1 MKKPFYIFLT
11 LISLFTLFFLNSC
24 SNEDFANEGKN
35 NLININQ
42 AREYFNNTPIKLK
55 NNIYFSDELDWEKGH
70 FENDTL
76 AIPTLSM
83 KPILIKKLKNEKT
96 SKFLY
101 PFLLITKNKTKNTY
115 DYNLKVFIS
124 SSITAFNKNSYHLY
138 DMNNKLILNKEKLAI
153 YEPSKKTKRSRVEC
167 EEWGYFL
174 INLETGQETLLY
186 SWWECSGTNNEEE
199 QAAPDG
205 GDGGGGEAAIEQIIE
220 EKIDDTKLDPCPKAV
235 LDKLKILTQKD
246 ITGILKKFGNPANTI
261 YDLRIIAGTTS
272 STSANAD
279 TKNDGGVNKYLITIS
294 DTYLKG
300 TFNDNR
306 PPTDLAIAAVMV
318 HELIHAHFRA
328 LFDDYKNNGD
338 KHAYDNYDCLFMQ
351 YVSENFEGTDDGQ
364 HAQMFENYLDV
375 MANTLQ
381 EFQTGVPVPE
391 GGKAE
396 SFYHDLALSTLQETK
411 TFIKIYPNEYN
422 APNYAETRRILN
434 NRRAEDQNKIIP
446 DGQNG
451 NFIPKGKACN

>member
-220 EKIDDTKLDPCPKAV
+220 EKIDDTKLDPCPKGIM
-235 LDKLKILTQKD
+235 DQLKNTTNNDIKSILEKFGAGNVYTIEMKMGDMIYPQDFAETQKISKNNYL
-246 ITGILKKFGNPANTI
+246 ITVTQDTYTSATKLYKATALLHETIHAYMLSVVDDYNTYPTNAPFNDFHNLFKLYVEKIYSSNAVAAQHEDMAKKYVDAIASSLEQYHVNTGLPSYTTDKQAFLDMAWSGLQGTALFI
-261 YDLRIIAGTTS
+261 KNYPDGSIQRKRLDNRIIAEQIG
-272 STSANAD
+272 AD
-279 TKNDGGVNKYLITIS
+279 YG
-294 DTYLKG
+294 
-300 TFNDNR
+300 
-306 PPTDLAIAAVMV
+306 
-318 HELIHAHFRA
+318 
-328 LFDDYKNNGD
+328 
-338 KHAYDNYDCLFMQ
+338 
-351 YVSENFEGTDDGQ
+351 
-364 HAQMFENYLDV
+364 
-375 MANTLQ
+375 
-381 EFQTGVPVPE
+381 
-391 GGKAE
+391 
-396 SFYHDLALSTLQETK
+396 
-411 TFIKIYPNEYN
+411 
-422 APNYAETRRILN
+422 
-434 NRRAEDQNKIIP
+434 
-446 DGQNG
+446 GQNVV
-451 NFIPKGKACN
+451 GKPCN